1 MITPTRLQRKRR
13 ILALK
18 KKRAEKNKVQSA
30 EYAKML
36 AQYMKEKRERKR
48 SESKRRSS
56 TRVSESK
63 A

>member
-1 MITPTRLQRKRR
+1 MLEDHKYLPPKFSKAVSD
-13 ILALK
+13 LAIVSGVQEW
-18 KKRAEKNKVQSA
+18 AE
-30 EYAKML
+30 
-36 AQYMKEKRERKR
+36 YMKEKRERKR